1 VSQPLTED
9 TVHDLQPGTA
19 AAAFDRRTS
28 GDQVA
33 GYIRELIFSG
43 QLRRGDR
50 IRQDDVAGELR
61 VSRIPVREAMIA
73 LDREGWVT
81 IEPHRG
87 AYVNGL
93 DSESVADH
101 YEVLGML
108 YGLAGRRAAEHG
120 SDEEIRRFSALRKAV
135 SSSSDAASLQ
145 RHNEA
150 FIRHMYGLARS
161 PRLSSVSRVITGIVP
176 GNFFDRVPGAT
187 ELQKK
192 GIGAVAKA
200 LASRDQNQI
209 EAQWLALLRV
219 QGAAV
224 VELLRSNGVV
234 VDK

>member
-1 VSQPLTED
+1 MSQPLPEN
-9 TVHDLQPGTA
+9 TVPDFPVSAA
-19 AAAFDRRTS
+19 AAAFDRRSS

-33 GYIRELIFSG
+33 SYIREQIFSG
-43 QLRRGDR
+43 HLSRGDR

-93 DSESVADH
+93 DTESVADH
-101 YEVLGML
+101 YEILGML

-120 SDEEIRRFSALRKAV
+120 TDEQISRFNDLRKAV
-135 SSSSDAASLQ
+135 RGASDPESLQ

-176 GNFFDRVPGAT
+176 GNFFERVPGAS

-192 GIGAVAKA
+192 GITAVTKA
-200 LASRDQNQI
+200 ITARDRDQV
-209 EAQWLALLRV
+209 ESEWLTLLRA
-219 QGAAV
+219 QGTAV
-224 VELLRSNGVV
+224 VSLLRTSGVL
-234 VDK
+234 DA